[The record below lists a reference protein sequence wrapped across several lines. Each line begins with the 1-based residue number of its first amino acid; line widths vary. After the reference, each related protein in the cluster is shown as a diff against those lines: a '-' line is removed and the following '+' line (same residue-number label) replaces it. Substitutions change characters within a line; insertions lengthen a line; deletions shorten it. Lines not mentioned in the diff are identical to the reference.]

1 MAQNLNYFRLVGNL
15 QMQIAQNLECLPFGE
30 TLSSDSNIST
40 HKFTGRVSGFVLAN
54 PEWGCPLE

>member
-1 MAQNLNYFRLVGNL
+1 MAQNLDYFRLVGNF
-15 QMQIAQNLECLPFGE
+15 QMQIAQNLDYLPFGE

>member
-1 MAQNLNYFRLVGNL
+1 
-15 QMQIAQNLECLPFGE
+15 MQIAQNLDYLPFGE